1 MEKENIKMREK
12 NITMEDIVK
21 GLGIEVAD
29 IVRVDN
35 YVLVCKE
42 NYDLVRLADGRYC
55 SEIPNLILGMVS
67 GKRAYSV
74 FKVSSLCEYGAT
86 CK

>member
-1 MEKENIKMREK
+1 MEKKVK
-12 NITMEDIVK
+12 KITMEDIVK

-29 IVRVDN
+29 IVRVDD

-42 NYDLVRLADGRYC
+42 NYDLVRLVDGRYC